1 MIAPFFANPEFRA
14 RAHARNTLGRVGQV
28 EHLVGAIVFL
38 ASDSSALMALT
49 LDDGCTA
56 I

>member
-1 MIAPFFANPEFRA
+1 MEGRNEFLASGRERRA
-14 RAHARNTLGRVGQV
+14 EV
-28 EHLVGAIVFL
+28 ELLMGAIVFL